1 MESLH
6 TELDS
11 HIRDF
16 EYRGK
21 GKDAI
26 IKEVRGEL
34 NGFLRY
40 NISKYKYKK

>member
-6 TELDS
+6 AELDK

-16 EYRGK
+16 DYRGK
-21 GKDAI
+21 GREAI

-34 NGFLRY
+34 NGFLRF
-40 NISKYKYKK
+40 NIARYKYKK